1 MSEEGQNSGTARID
15 VVVNTDRMDAAVESA
30 KTRISGMSAQAQA
43 DYAALSA
50 AQKRATDS
58 ALTQAD
64 AIGKSREEMT
74 LYKASLKGLPVSI
87 LDELKT
93 KIVASQVAANEA
105 SVAIAAMGSGLGK
118 SSLSDSALFKINRS
132 ISAYKEQAIAIQL
145 ASDAEANDALKRSS
159 FSDANIF
166 RLNQTIAK
174 YKEQSSAIQSAAEI
188 DSKAM
193 LDRASLNNA
202 GLLRINQSLAAY
214 KQQSAAQADLAAQTA
229 VEDQARIE
237 QEVRWQAFLR
247 ESAAEKIG
255 INEAVATSNVQASA
269 SAGTDAAAFNAAVL
283 RKNAA
288 LTELNTAMAAGIPDI
303 AALTEAN
310 VQLDVAMAAGALSA
324 REQQAYITTLNAAEE
339 RLTGVKIGETVATE
353 ANTVATNA
361 NTVAK
366 GMNSR
371 VAYSASALISDA
383 ASGQFGRSK
392 RELAA
397 LANETGL
404 LSKLFTPVGVAIGA
418 TAAAVGLL
426 GVAAYKA
433 ADAQTALEQ
442 AITRSGNAAGLDAE
456 QVKQL
461 ATQYATYYTSAK
473 QVIGIQEELMASGAV
488 TASTFKQATQAA
500 VVFGEATGESNK
512 QVIQTFAEIAK
523 NPLQT
528 LDKINQV
535 YGTITPQI
543 RDHVIAL
550 IDEGDKLGAVAA
562 AYQAIIDTMG
572 HTAALEHEQ
581 EGLIDRLVARWKNGA
596 SAIGDAYAKLVNGLS
611 LTDEF
616 QLAKSTYE
624 AHLKSTERNSPLD
637 RFGGQV
643 FSNNELQAEHDKVQA
658 LADAIQKTRDTAAL
672 GGQTTEDNKAGNAA
686 NSYYDAHFAKLDKI
700 KEKQKEI
707 NDLTANYE
715 QMWEHTAGSNA
726 RLKGVQRVLDENGK
740 ASFVGGNY
748 DRDLAGINAK
758 FKGKSG
764 KSAADPFNAS
774 IVDAGLDET
783 KQVDKDIEAYKKEAD
798 QWAKS
803 TATAVAYNQT
813 LRDMLD
819 TRKRAIDLQVESV
832 GMGAKEIQ
840 QQSALIA
847 IDQDYDTKKA
857 ELQRR
862 QQSSTSALERDGY
875 QKQLDDLA
883 KYHDDRIK
891 MELDGWR
898 READA
903 RQNAM
908 LGAQAALADFTDS
921 AKDVAGQT
929 KSIFGNAF
937 DGMASA
943 LANFVSTGKLNFS
956 SLATSIISDLA
967 KMEARILISQ
977 ALQSMFGGFGGT
989 NGQGGTTTNA
999 QGFVNHVYANGDAFN
1014 GSPGLSAYSNSV
1026 VDKPTFFANG
1036 GNVMGE
1042 AGPEAIMPLSRG
1054 SNGKLGVQASGGGAE
1069 VVINI
1074 TNQGQPV
1081 QAKQTGMRNDGG
1093 KVIIDLM
1100 LQAVASDIATGGKT
1114 AKAMQGRYGLQQR
1127 GVAVGG

>member
-1 MSEEGQNSGTARID
+1 MSEEGQNIGTARID

-433 ADAQTALEQ
+433 ADAQTALEE

-523 NPLQT
+523 NPLQN

-819 TRKRAIDLQVESV
+819 TRKRAIDLQVES
-832 GMGAKEIQ
+832 
-840 QQSALIA
+840 
-847 IDQDYDTKKA
+847 
-857 ELQRR
+857 QRR